1 MWWLFGQVWLLCA
14 VAFLLGSLV
23 TWVLFVRPA
32 RRAAGTP
39 DEDDFRPTSV
49 WPAPAPEPPPVRASP
64 VPPPPAVAAV
74 DPALSRLDVR
84 GGRPPRTSS
93 LDSAGST
100 AATAGGGGT
109 GDARTGGGSG
119 AGAGQTDVGR
129 KSSSSG
135 VPAARR
141 AGRTNSTQVTREPRR
156 KATAHSS
163 QT

>member
-84 GGRPPRTSS
+84 GGRPPTPPARTATGA
-93 LDSAGST
+93 LDLLGVHDGEAPPPVIPSQAGPP
-100 AATAGGGGT
+100 AGEGRDGRPDGGGG
-109 GDARTGGGSG
+109 A
-119 AGAGQTDVGR
+119 
-129 KSSSSG
+129 
-135 VPAARR
+135 P
-141 AGRTNSTQVTREPRR
+141 
-156 KATAHSS
+156 
-163 QT
+163 